1 MIINQSKLF
10 SRRSFHKTCLSF
22 TVFTMAIAFNGCG
35 TQQADNYEATA
46 TAKMT
51 WIVEYDNDPIKDK
64 RPRIEKFESV
74 TLVNRNGE
82 KPDGAVFQDDKGIW
96 WPKEPPKP
104 SLDEIEAKQK
114 RSSEVIGKP
123 RRLREVAYR
132 VKFYQDGE
140 RLNVT
145 TNHAVYRQ
153 VAKAYPDTPL
163 TFTMGLNNGSV
174 TKATPQ

>member
-1 MIINQSKLF
+1 MIINQFKLF
-10 SRRSFHKTCLSF
+10 PRRNFHKTGLSF
-22 TVFTMAIAFNGCG
+22 AVFLMAIAFNGCG

-51 WIVEYDNDPIKDK
+51 WIVEYSNDPLADK
-64 RPRIEKFESV
+64 RPRIEEFESV

-114 RSSEVIGKP
+114 RTSDVIGKP
-123 RRLREVAYR
+123 RRLREVKYR
-132 VKFYQDGE
+132 VKFYKDGE

-163 TFTMGLNNGSV
+163 TFTMGVNNGSV